1 MTKRQEALLRPAS
14 VQTGSSATAEE
25 RPYQPFGAAL
35 ELFRNRSREVLLSG
49 PAGTGKSRACLEKLN
64 LICMQK
70 PIRAAIVR
78 KTRKSL
84 TQSAM
89 TTLETK
95 VLPVPNQVRFHEG
108 DQEYRYPSGARV
120 MVAGLD
126 DPEKIGSTE
135 FDLVYVQEATE
146 LEEDD
151 WGMLLRG
158 LRNGVLS
165 YQQIV
170 ADCNPSA
177 PTHWLKQRCN
187 RGETLLL
194 ESKHEDNPSLID
206 PTTGQYANQIAEDYL
221 KGLDSLRGYLY
232 QRLRLGLWVAAEGMY
247 FTEFDPAVHV
257 TEPFPIPEEWPR
269 WIAVDYG
276 FAAPF
281 CCLWLAR
288 EPETRRIYV
297 YRELYGAGL
306 RDEQQVEKIL
316 DATGG
321 EQLLLRVLD
330 PSMFNLR
337 TEQQRP
343 SIAAVYASN
352 GLWPVVPGMNSRK
365 QGWAIVR
372 RALAKDAPKLEEAL
386 EGPRL
391 RIFKDRCP
399 NLIRTLPTMV
409 VDPLDPEDV
418 ADKVGSQ
425 KTEDH
430 AVDALRYA
438 LAAEAQ
444 PPQPAETVNLRYG

>member
-1 MTKRQEALLRPAS
+1 MPNTPAVIQAGGEATP
-14 VQTGSSATAEE
+14 EE

-35 ELFRNRSREVLLSG
+35 DLFKSRSREVLVAG

-64 LICMQK
+64 LVAMQK

-89 TTLETK
+89 TTFETK

-108 DQEYRYPSGARV
+108 DQEYRYPSGARI

-135 FDLVYVQEATE
+135 FDMVYVQEATE

-165 YQQIV
+165 YQQII

-177 PTHWLKQRCN
+177 PEHWLKQRCN
-187 RGETLLL
+187 RGDTQLL
-194 ESKHEDNPSLID
+194 ESHHEDNPTLYQGGEW
-206 PTTGQYANQIAEDYL
+206 TEFGQEYMRT
-221 KGLDSLRGYLY
+221 LDTLQGYLY
-232 QRLRLGLWVAAEGMY
+232 QRLRLGLWVAAQGMY
-247 FTEFDPAVHV
+247 FTEFDPAIHV
-257 TEPFPIPEEWPR
+257 VKPFEIPADWPR
-269 WIAVDYG
+269 WFAVDYG
-276 FAAPF
+276 FSAPF
-281 CCLWLAR
+281 CCLWFAR
-288 EPETRRIYV
+288 CPEDRRIYV

-306 RDEQQVEKIL
+306 RDEQQAQKIL
-316 DATGG
+316 DSTGD
-321 EQLLLRVLD
+321 EQILLRVLD

-343 SIAAVYASN
+343 SIAAVYASM
-352 GLWPVVPGMNSRK
+352 GVYPPVPGMNNRK

-372 RALAKDAPKLEEAL
+372 RALAHDETPTRLQIF
-386 EGPRL
+386 EG
-391 RIFKDRCP
+391 RCP

-418 ADKVGSQ
+418 ADKVGSS

-430 AVDALRYA
+430 AVDALRYG
-438 LAAEAQ
+438 LCAEAQ
-444 PPQPAETVNLRYG
+444 PPTPTEVVQLRFG